1 MENRKFARFQ
11 IMVPVS
17 IITNDYGIFDAV
29 AVNISRGGVFIQTF
43 DPLPLGTM
51 VVVEFGIEEI
61 LRVSGVVRSHYYMT
75 YRSNPTDGT
84 CTGMGIVFHDFL
96 ENESLPEGKELQYQT
111 H

>member
-17 IITNDYGIFDAV
+17 VVTDDYGIFDAV

-43 DPLPLGTM
+43 DPLPLGTQ
-51 VVVEFGIEEI
+51 VIIEFGSEEI
-61 LRVSGVVRSHYYMT
+61 LRASGVVRSHYYMT
-75 YRSNPTDGT
+75 YRSNPSDGS
-84 CTGMGIVFHDFL
+84 CTGMGIIFHDFL
-96 ENESLPEGKELQYQT
+96 ENDSVINGKELHFQT